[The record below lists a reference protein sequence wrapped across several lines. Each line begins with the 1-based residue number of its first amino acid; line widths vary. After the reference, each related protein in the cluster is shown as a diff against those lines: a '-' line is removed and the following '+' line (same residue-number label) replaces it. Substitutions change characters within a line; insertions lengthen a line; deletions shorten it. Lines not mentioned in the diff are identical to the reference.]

1 MKTLVEKATPIEK
14 RIDAKNCFMLKL
26 MSCKRTQTRARIGN
40 ESERENHKCGG
51 WTIFYLFL
59 TLSLYVIL
67 VLATSSNS
75 ITISGNA
82 L

>member
-51 WTIFYLFL
+51 
-59 TLSLYVIL
+59 
-67 VLATSSNS
+67 
-75 ITISGNA
+75 
-82 L
+82 